1 MSNVRLDDLLGYIAQ
16 GRIMDA
22 MNEFYGDGVVMEEPM
37 YGRTEGLAANLV
49 REEKFVGSIKEFKSF
64 EVLRKGTSETSGF
77 YESTMDWIGVDG
89 VTYHIEQ
96 VAVQEWQ
103 DGKIVYER
111 FYYNMG

>member
-1 MSNVRLDDLLGYIAQ
+1 MSNVRLEDLLAFVAQ

-22 MNEFYGDGVVMEEPM
+22 MSEFYADSVVMEEPM

-49 REEKFVGSIKEFKSF
+49 REQKFVSSIQEFKGF
-64 EVLRKGTSETSGF
+64 DVLRQATGATSGF

-89 VTYHIEQ
+89 TTYHIEQ

-111 FYYNMG
+111 FYYNIG

>member
-1 MSNVRLDDLLGYIAQ
+1 MSNVRLDDLLACIAQ
-16 GRIMDA
+16 GRIMEG
-22 MNEFYGDGVVMEEPM
+22 MNEFYADSVVMEEPM

-49 REEKFVGSIKEFKSF
+49 REDQFVSSIQEFKGF
-64 EVLRKGTSETSGF
+64 DVLRKGTSETSAF
-77 YESTMDWIGVDG
+77 YESTMDWVGVDG
-89 VTYHIEQ
+89 VSYHIEQ